1 MLDQTAVAP
10 MAAAISR
17 KARRLMMGIGGYLT
31 QGDVHRLDGAN
42 LIQKA
47 AQHLFEAARV
57 FQKEHVRPQRP
68 PGGDSEIPGTM
79 VRCVLGEQRS
89 RLWPRPGEPG
99 REHGPGVTPNFLRFI
114 KASPGLLEGGSNFG
128 TLNE

>member
-31 QGDVHRLDGAN
+31 QGDVHRLDGAD

-47 AQHLFEAARV
+47 PQHLFEAAPV
-57 FQKEHVRPQRP
+57 FQKNSMSAIKDLQAVIGKYLERW
-68 PGGDSEIPGTM
+68 
-79 VRCVLGEQRS
+79 CAALLGNHEVVFGP
-89 RLWPRPGEPG
+89 RLGEPG
-99 REHGPGVTPNFLRFI
+99 SEHGAGVMPNFLRVD
-114 KASPGLLEGGSNFG
+114 
-128 TLNE
+128 

>member
-1 MLDQTAVAP
+1 

-17 KARRLMMGIGGYLT
+17 KARRLMMAIGGYLT

-57 FQKEHVRPQRP
+57 FQKSSMSALKDLQAVIRKYLQRW
-68 PGGDSEIPGTM
+68 
-79 VRCVLGEQRS
+79 RAAL
-89 RLWPRPGEPG
+89 
-99 REHGPGVTPNFLRFI
+99 
-114 KASPGLLEGGSNFG
+114 
-128 TLNE
+128 